1 MRALRPGCALSWAV
15 EDLADCLG
23 EVFHRP
29 VDLVSRR
36 SRERYLFVP
45 RTVLVSRENG
55 TCFSRERVSV
65 TGSRRDAITYGVNGT
80 RSSCE
85 DRGVSWVYWCGWGAR
100 ATILFVGAGAAQDGI
115 REAALESYAERLLLT
130 SDLPR
135 ISGFTMRVCSGAVL
149 RSLMTWSVSVLC
161 PVREG
166 VGLRP
171 LAVGYGKMRVLCGTG
186 GGPRRGARARR
197 RGLRREDLARGCT
210 CGCSRG

>member
-1 MRALRPGCALSWAV
+1 
-15 EDLADCLG
+15 
-23 EVFHRP
+23 
-29 VDLVSRR
+29 
-36 SRERYLFVP
+36 
-45 RTVLVSRENG
+45 
-55 TCFSRERVSV
+55 VSV

-80 RSSCE
+80 SCG

-100 ATILFVGAGAAQDGI
+100 ATILFVGAGLRAAQDGI

-171 LAVGYGKMRVLCGTG
+171 LAVGYGKVRVLCGTG
-186 GGPRRGARARR
+186 VGGAVLVLDDGACAGGDLVRGGGARAGASGVEASRSC
-197 RGLRREDLARGCT
+197 GLGHHR
-210 CGCSRG
+210 CGAGHPV

>member
-1 MRALRPGCALSWAV
+1 M
-15 EDLADCLG
+15 
-23 EVFHRP
+23 
-29 VDLVSRR
+29 
-36 SRERYLFVP
+36 
-45 RTVLVSRENG
+45 
-55 TCFSRERVSV
+55 SV

-80 RSSCE
+80 RSSCG

-171 LAVGYGKMRVLCGTG
+171 LAVGYGKVRVLCGTG

-197 RGLRREDLARGCT
+197 RGPTEETDEERGRGTGTRGAEDDRICDIDHHR
-210 CGCSRG
+210 CGVEHPI

>member
-1 MRALRPGCALSWAV
+1 M
-15 EDLADCLG
+15 
-23 EVFHRP
+23 
-29 VDLVSRR
+29 
-36 SRERYLFVP
+36 
-45 RTVLVSRENG
+45 
-55 TCFSRERVSV
+55 SV

-171 LAVGYGKMRVLCGTG
+171 LAGRIREGACPVRDGRGWC
-186 GGPRRGARARR
+186 GARARR
-197 RGLRREDLARGCT
+197 RGPTEETDEERGRGTGTRGAEADRICDIGHHQ
-210 CGCSRG
+210 CGAGHPSRLPLFRMVSSKAGAGSAPGAVGGEWRHTNERW

>member
-1 MRALRPGCALSWAV
+1 M
-15 EDLADCLG
+15 
-23 EVFHRP
+23 
-29 VDLVSRR
+29 
-36 SRERYLFVP
+36 
-45 RTVLVSRENG
+45 
-55 TCFSRERVSV
+55 SV

-80 RSSCE
+80 RSSCG
-85 DRGVSWVYWCGWGAR
+85 DRGVSWVYWCGWESR
-100 ATILFVGAGAAQDGI
+100 ATILFVGAGLRAAQDGI

-171 LAVGYGKMRVLCGTG
+171 LAVGYGKVRVLCGTG

-197 RGLRREDLARGCT
+197 RGLRREDLARGGGARAGAQGVEASRT
-210 CGCSRG
+210 CDIGHHQCGVGHPV

>member
-1 MRALRPGCALSWAV
+1 M
-15 EDLADCLG
+15 
-23 EVFHRP
+23 
-29 VDLVSRR
+29 
-36 SRERYLFVP
+36 
-45 RTVLVSRENG
+45 
-55 TCFSRERVSV
+55 SV

-80 RSSCE
+80 RSSCG

-100 ATILFVGAGAAQDGI
+100 ATILFVGAGVAQDGI
-115 REAALESYAERLLLT
+115 REATLESYAERLLLT

-171 LAVGYGKMRVLCGTG
+171 LAGRIREDASPVRDGWRSTARRPRSTTGACTG
-186 GGPRRGARARR
+186 GSGEGRGR
-197 RGLRREDLARGCT
+197 T
-210 CGCSRG
+210 CGCPQG